1 MKYRSQCP
9 VASALDVFGDK
20 WTLVVL
26 RTIFAGRNRYGD
38 LLKMPERISTSVLAD
53 RLALLEREGLI
64 SSHAYQRNPP
74 RYEYRLT
81 RKGAE
86 LLPVLQAMATWAK
99 NHIPNRWDV
108 PPWFASGK
116 AEQFYL
122 Q

>member
-26 RTIFAGRNRYGD
+26 RTIFAGRRRYGD
-38 LLKMPERISTSVLAD
+38 LLKIPERIATNMLAD

-64 SSHAYQRNPP
+64 SSDAYQRNPP

-81 RKGAE
+81 KKGAE
-86 LLPVLQAMATWAK
+86 LLPVLQAMASWSKT
-99 NHIPNRWDV
+99 HIPNRWDV
-108 PPWFASGK
+108 PPWFADGR
-116 AEQFYL
+116 AEQFYP